1 MTENTCL
8 FCQIITEKIPSKRI
22 YEDDIC
28 IAILDIFPVSRG
40 HSLVIPRMHY
50 NTIEDIPENVL
61 KHLIIVVQELGR
73 KIHKKLEIDGYNIL
87 QNNFTAAGQAVDHF
101 HIHIIPRLKD
111 DSKFKLKLP
120 KVQIDDIQLENV
132 RSKILN

>member
-61 KHLIIVVQELGR
+61 KHLIIVVKELGR
-73 KIHKKLEIDGYNIL
+73 RIHKKLEVDGYNIL
-87 QNNFTAAGQAVDHF
+87 QNNFAAAGQAIDHF

-120 KVQIDDIQLENV
+120 KVQIDDNQLENV

>member
-8 FCQIITEKIPSKRI
+8 FCKIITEEIASRRI

-61 KHLIIVVQELGR
+61 KHLIIVVKELGR
-73 KIHKKLEIDGYNIL
+73 RIHKKLEVDGYNIL
-87 QNNFTAAGQAVDHF
+87 QNNFAAAGQAIDHF

-120 KVQIDDIQLENV
+120 KVQIDDNQLENV